1 MDKGNEGHR
10 IAGLP
15 PNRAVRQ
22 TVTTQIAVKP
32 PASPAANPNP
42 SVKREKDAREK
53 YRVACTAAR
62 DAVARLQ
69 AAKAQVRKDGGKP
82 KPSWDAVLLEIIAG
96 ANGLT
101 VFSRTCS
108 PTNPAYALSVKGIA
122 QRTGLSTNT
131 VRAAQRDLEAMGCI
145 ITYTPATM
153 IGQGHRTPAQT
164 VALPM
169 SPARRQD
176 VMDRGPAA
184 VDKQGEG
191 ATQTAGGRVQ
201 PRLHPYEKYEK
212 NLNLKGMSARVRS
225 ASHSPAYSV
234 ATEHL
239 PTPSKA
245 TPPKDMT
252 PERIKAREAIQRE
265 IDERRS
271 RPPGYAV
278 KAAHTHDQR
287 GTNGNGNPAGETHT
301 HTMPASTIHTMPAP
315 HKDGAMSWIEDAV
328 EMHREADA
336 MRDRC
341 DALAEIPRGW

>member
-1 MDKGNEGHR
+1 MS
-10 IAGLP
+10 L
-15 PNRAVRQ
+15 
-22 TVTTQIAVKP
+22 TVTTHTEVKP
-32 PASPAANPNP
+32 PASPAANPYP
-42 SVKREKDAREK
+42 SVQREKDAREK

-176 VMDRGPAA
+176 VMDRGPAP
-184 VDKQGEG
+184 VDNTGEG
-191 ATQTAGGRVQ
+191 ATQTAPGRVQ

-212 NLNLKGMSARVRS
+212 NLNPKSVRARQSGS
-225 ASHSPAYSV
+225 ASHSPAHAV

-252 PERIKAREAIQRE
+252 PEKVKAREAIQRE

-287 GTNGNGNPAGETHT
+287 GTNGNGNPAGETDQNT
-301 HTMPASTIHTMPAP
+301 TPAI
-315 HKDGAMSWIEDAV
+315 HKDGGMSWIEDAFHLDQ
-328 EMHREADA
+328 EGRAD
-336 MRDRC
+336 RDRC

>member
-1 MDKGNEGHR
+1 VS
-10 IAGLP
+10 L
-15 PNRAVRQ
+15 
-22 TVTTQIAVKP
+22 TVTTHTEVKP
-32 PASPAANPNP
+32 PASPAANPYP
-42 SVKREKDAREK
+42 SAQREKDAREK

-145 ITYTPATM
+145 VTYTPATM

-176 VMDRGPAA
+176 VMERGPAP
-184 VDKQGEG
+184 VDNRGEG

-212 NLNLKGMSARVRS
+212 NLNLKGMTARVRS

-252 PERIKAREAIQRE
+252 PERVKAREAIQRE

-278 KAAHTHDQR
+278 KAAHSHDDR
-287 GTNGNGNPAGETHT
+287 RTNGNGNPAGETDQNT
-301 HTMPASTIHTMPAP
+301 PPAI
-315 HKDGAMSWIEDAV
+315 HKDGGMSWIEDAFHLDQ
-328 EMHREADA
+328 EGRAD
-336 MRDRC
+336 RDRC